1 MHRGR
6 DLCQP
11 RCPQVFLTFADLYK
25 KYLQPVLGSAASLQ
39 GSCPDSPAVSVAGFN
54 PECSGVSL
62 YKGIAHLER
71 DFLSLQACTAGL
83 GEVGVAGCPGGCP
96 NTTLLTFP
104 YVQRTPKART
114 VIVFKCT
121 GAGLWDI
128 SLLISDACLPVDGRV
143 AFPSCINLI
152 FPVCLVIFQNVMWW
166 TLVLGLCLHFL

>member
-1 MHRGR
+1 M
-6 DLCQP
+6 CQP
-11 RCPQVFLTFADLYK
+11 RCPQVLLTFADLYK
-25 KYLQPVLGSAASLQ
+25 KYIQPVLGTAASLQ

-54 PECSGVSL
+54 PGCSGISL

-71 DFLSLQACTAGL
+71 DFQIFPCRLAQL
-83 GEVGVAGCPGGCP
+83 GWVRWGWQDVLVVVP
-96 NTTLLTFP
+96 T
-104 YVQRTPKART
+104 QRSSHFLVSQITPKAHT

-152 FPVCLVIFQNVMWW
+152 FPVCLVIFQNVMW
-166 TLVLGLCLHFL
+166 